1 MMLTDALCATQSP
14 DIADIRAAAD
24 RLRPYALRTPLL
36 ESLLLNDRLGG
47 RLLIK
52 AEPLQRTGSFK
63 FRGAFNRL
71 SLIPTERRAGGVV
84 AFSSGN
90 HAQGVAAAARMLGMP
105 AVIIMPEDAPA
116 MKIANTRAYG
126 GEVVLFNRV
135 TDSREAIGARIAA
148 ERGAT
153 LVKPYDDAGVIA
165 GQGTI
170 GLEIAAACADQGIT
184 PDAVVVNV
192 SGGGMAAGIT
202 IALAET
208 LPTCRVITAEPAG
221 FDDMA
226 RSLISGQHERN
237 AQAAGSICDA
247 LMAATPG
254 ALTLPVLLD
263 AKVQGV
269 AADDDTVKRAIHT
282 AWQDFKLVIE
292 PGGAVGLAAIL
303 SGQVPITGRTLIAV
317 ASGGNID
324 ADLFRDCLAL
334 PPL

>member
-1 MMLTDALCATQSP
+1 MLTDALCATHIP
-14 DIADIRAAAD
+14 GIADIHAAAD

-71 SLIPTERRAGGVV
+71 SLIPAERRAGGVV

-105 AVIIMPEDAPA
+105 AVIIMPDDAPA

-135 TDSREAIGARIAA
+135 TESREAIGARIAA

-170 GLEIAAACADQGIT
+170 GLEIADSCAEQGIC

-208 LPTCRVITAEPAG
+208 LPSCQIITSEPAG
-221 FDDMA
+221 FDDTA
-226 RSLISGQHERN
+226 RSLQSGRHERN
-237 AQAAGSICDA
+237 DKASGSICDA

-254 ALTLPVLLD
+254 DLTLPVLLD
-263 AKVQGV
+263 AKAQGV
-269 AADDDTVKRAIHT
+269 SADDMTVKRAIHT
-282 AWQDFKLVIE
+282 AWQDFKLVVE

-303 SGQVPITGRTLIAV
+303 SGKVPITGRTVIAV